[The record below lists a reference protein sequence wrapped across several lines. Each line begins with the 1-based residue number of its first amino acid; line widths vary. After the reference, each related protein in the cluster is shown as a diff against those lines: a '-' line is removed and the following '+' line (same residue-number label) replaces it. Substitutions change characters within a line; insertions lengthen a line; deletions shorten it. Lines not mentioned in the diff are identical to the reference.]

1 MELAEVVGPAG
12 RVIAVDQ
19 SLRFLSALGRM
30 RMEQGIG
37 NISTLAL
44 NLDSGELPAGVADGA
59 WSRWMLSFVKLPRDV
74 LARIASALKP
84 GGVLALHEYFDYS
97 TWRTA
102 PRTPELEEFVAAVM
116 ASWRETGG
124 EPDIA
129 LSVPLRLEELGLEMR
144 RIRPI
149 VEVVS
154 VDHSKWSWLRAFIE
168 EGRYRLA
175 ELGYMNAERADAIWQ
190 AFLEFEKLPGSRVI
204 TPGVLEL
211 VYSKTC
217 L

>member
-1 MELAEVVGPAG
+1 
-12 RVIAVDQ
+12 
-19 SLRFLSALGRM
+19 
-30 RMEQGIG
+30 
-37 NISTLAL
+37 
-44 NLDSGELPAGVADGA
+44 
-59 WSRWMLSFVKLPRDV
+59 
-74 LARIASALKP
+74 
-84 GGVLALHEYFDYS
+84 
-97 TWRTA
+97 
-102 PRTPELEEFVAAVM
+102 
-116 ASWRETGG
+116 
-124 EPDIA
+124 
-129 LSVPLRLEELGLEMR
+129 MR

-154 VDHSKWSWLRAFIE
+154 VDPPKWSWLRAFIE

-190 AFLEFEKLPGSRVI
+190 AFLEFEKLPGGRVI